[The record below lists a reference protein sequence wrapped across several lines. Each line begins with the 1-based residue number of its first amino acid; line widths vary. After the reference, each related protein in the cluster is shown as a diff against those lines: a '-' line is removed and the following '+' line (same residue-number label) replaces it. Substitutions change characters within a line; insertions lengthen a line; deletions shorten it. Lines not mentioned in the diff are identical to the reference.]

1 MIIMRL
7 LSCFCLG
14 SIASLSLPPFG
25 FLFVLPISFSPFIYI
40 LLNAKTRGL
49 RFWYGWFFGFGYFVF
64 SLSWIGNALMVEA
77 DKFAW
82 MKPVAL
88 IAIPAFLA
96 VYIGCVS
103 FISSILPNR
112 KMLSC
117 WIFAIT
123 WTLAEVIRSYLI
135 FPFPWNLL
143 GYAVYSSD
151 QLSQFASIIGVYG
164 LSFISVLFSSIL
176 VTRSLKWMLFSG
188 LCVIIIYSY
197 GNFRLSGKELY
208 EGEKMTA
215 RIIHSG
221 QLTHHLGNKD
231 KVIQQI
237 NDLIKL
243 SNKEHSKAPELIIWP
258 EAIVPLET
266 SSNIASI
273 LSYNLPKGSWLVSGA
288 DRIGYG
294 FDGQKYY
301 NSMVS
306 INANG
311 HVDSIYDKHIL
322 VPFGEYIPMRSV
334 FPSIIQK
341 VAYGMGDFSPGEG
354 GDLLDVNQV
363 KALPLICYEAIFSFY
378 LNKFQLSDVVFII
391 NITNDSWFGDSIGPK
406 QHFYMSKFRAIE
418 YGIPMLRVANG
429 GISALIDE
437 YGVDIVKIDDKKG
450 VVEDVNILNIKHA
463 PTFYREYLC
472 VLEFI
477 FLVASVLTCIF
488 AMRILYRSKDEN

>member
-1 MIIMRL
+1 MIQL
-7 LSCFCLG
+7 LICFWLG

-25 FLFVLPISFSPFIYI
+25 FLFAFPVSLSPFLYI
-40 LLNAKTRGL
+40 LLSAETRKL
-49 RFWYGWFFGFGYFVF
+49 RFYYGWLFGFGYFLF

-82 MKPVAL
+82 MKPIAL

-96 VYIGCVS
+96 IYIGCVS
-103 FISSILPNR
+103 FISSILPNN

-123 WTLAEVIRSYLI
+123 WTLAEVIRSYFV
-135 FPFPWNLL
+135 FPFPWNLI
-143 GYAVYSSD
+143 GYAFYSSD
-151 QLSQFASIIGVYG
+151 ELSQFASIIGVYG
-164 LSFISVLFSSIL
+164 LSFIYVLFSSIL
-176 VTRSLKWMLFSG
+176 VTRSFKCILFSV
-188 LCVIIIYSY
+188 LCIGIIYSY
-197 GNFRLSGKELY
+197 GDFRLSAKELY
-208 EGEKMTA
+208 NGEKMVV
-215 RIIHSG
+215 RIVHSG

-231 KVIQQI
+231 KLINQI

-243 SNKEHSKAPELIIWP
+243 SNKEYSNAPDLIIWP

-266 SSNIASI
+266 SSNIPSI
-273 LSYNLPKGSWLVSGA
+273 LSNNIPEGSWLVSGA

-294 FDGQKYY
+294 LDGQKYY

-341 VAYGMGDFSPGEG
+341 VAYGMGDFSAGEG
-354 GDLLDVNQV
+354 GELLDVKQA

-378 LNKFQLSDVVFII
+378 LNKFPLRDVSFII
-391 NITNDSWFGDSIGPK
+391 NVTNDSWFGDSIGPK
-406 QHFYMSKFRAIE
+406 QHFYMSKFRALE

-429 GISALIDE
+429 GISGLIDE
-437 YGVDIVKIDDKKG
+437 YGVDIVKIDDNTG
-450 VVEDVNILNIKHA
+450 VVKDVEVPKVEHR
-463 PTFYREYLC
+463 PTFYQEYLYI
-472 VLEFI
+472 LQFI
-477 FLVASVLTCIF
+477 FLAISLLSYGFVIWVLYKP
-488 AMRILYRSKDEN
+488 RNKS